1 MEVARQLVEKM
12 KLYDSNVDGALVMKA
27 AEFAKKYHGTQ
38 LRASGDPYYF
48 HPIQVAHILA
58 DLKLDSRT
66 VITAILHDTVED
78 TEATVELIAAEFGE
92 DIAKLVDGVTKLT
105 KLEYSSEQTKHA
117 ENFRKLLLA
126 ISEDIR
132 VLLVKLAD
140 RLHNMRTLHFIPKLE
155 KRQRIA
161 LETMEIYAALAERI
175 GIQKIKDE
183 LQDLAFKELHPDG
196 YQSVTSRLEFLRE
209 NAGSMVETTVVEM
222 KRIFAAE
229 GLDAEITGREKKPY
243 SIWRKMENKNVSFE
257 QLTDIVAFRVIVNTV
272 ADCYHALGIVHSH
285 YHMVPDSFKDFI
297 STPKENGYRSLHTLV
312 IGPEQRRIEIQIRTR
327 EMHDIAEMGV
337 AAHWSYKQH
346 RDYGTDGKQFRWIR
360 EMLFIIDNAAGP
372 EEFMENSR
380 LEMYHDQV
388 FCFTPK
394 GTLIALPNGSTT
406 VDFAYAVHTNVG
418 NTCVGAKVNG
428 RIVPLKTKLQNGDQV
443 EIIRSKTQ
451 MPSAAW
457 ESFVITGR
465 AKSAIRR
472 FIRQRE
478 REEYIRLGKTI
489 LLKGFETE
497 GLVLDDKLL
506 EANAEK
512 LNRKTAEDIYA
523 HVGEGVI
530 TKADVIRA
538 IYPDHHERKD
548 SLMSR
553 FNILDRFKGKKPEED
568 HQKSTSKIPIKGLIP
583 GMAVHFAGCCH
594 PLPGD
599 QIIGVINSGKGVTIH
614 TEDCDELA
622 ALANTPERFISV
634 AWETGEDEEG
644 KTYIGRLKAVLSHE
658 AGSLGTLANTIA
670 KDHGNINNFKI
681 TSRSPDFFEVLV
693 DVEVKD
699 IRHLSTLMASL
710 RSKSCI
716 YSVERY
722 N

>member
-1 MEVARQLVEKM
+1 MELAQQLVEKIRA
-12 KLYDSNVDGALVMKA
+12 YDPSVDGALVMKA

-38 LRASGDPYYF
+38 LRASGDPYYH

-58 DLKLDSRT
+58 DLRLDSRT
-66 VITAILHDTVED
+66 IITAILHDTVED
-78 TEATVELIAAEFGE
+78 TDATVELLAAEFGD

-140 RLHNMRTLHFIPKLE
+140 RTHNMRTLHFIPKPE

-161 LETMEIYAALAERI
+161 QETMEIYAALAERI
-175 GIQKIKDE
+175 GMQKIKDE
-183 LQDLAFKELHPDG
+183 LQNLAFKELHPDG
-196 YQSVTSRLEFLRE
+196 YASVTSRLEFLRE
-209 NAGSMVETTVVEM
+209 NAGNMVETTVTEL
-222 KRIFAAE
+222 KRIFASE

-257 QLTDIVAFRVIVNTV
+257 QLTDIVAFRVLVGSV
-272 ADCYHALGIVHSH
+272 AECYHALGVVHSH

-312 IGPEQRRIEIQIRTR
+312 IGPEQRRIEIQIRTK

-346 RDYGTDGKQFRWIR
+346 REYGTDGKQFRWIR
-360 EMLFIIDNAAGP
+360 EMLFIIDNASSP
-372 EEFMENSR
+372 DEFMENSR

-394 GTLIALPNGSTT
+394 GTLIALPNGSTP

-418 NTCVGAKVNG
+418 NTCVGSKVNG

-451 MPSAAW
+451 TPSAAW
-457 ESFVITGR
+457 ESFVVTGR

-472 FIRQRE
+472 FIRAQE
-478 REEYIRLGKTI
+478 REEYVRLGKAI
-489 LLKGFETE
+489 LQKGFEAE
-497 GLVLDDKLL
+497 HLQLDEKLL
-506 EANAEK
+506 EAKLDK
-512 LNRKTAEDIYA
+512 LNRKTVEDVFA

-530 TKADVIRA
+530 TKAEVLRA
-538 IYPDHHERKD
+538 IYPDHHEQRE
-548 SLMSR
+548 SLLSR
-553 FNILDRFKGKKPEED
+553 FNILDRLKGKKPED
-568 HQKSTSKIPIKGLIP
+568 DTKSSSKIPIKGLIP

-599 QIIGVINSGKGVTIH
+599 NIIGVINSGKGVTIH
-614 TEDCDELA
+614 VEDCDELT
-622 ALANTPERFISV
+622 ALSNTPERFISV
-634 AWETGEDEEG
+634 AWEEHENPEG
-644 KTYIGRLKAVLSHE
+644 KKYIGRLKAVLSHE

-681 TSRSPDFFEVLV
+681 TNRSPDFFEVLV
-693 DVEVKD
+693 DVEVTD

-722 N
+722 Q

>member
-1 MEVARQLVEKM
+1 MEIAQQLVEKIRA
-12 KLYDSNVDGALVMKA
+12 YDPTVDGALIMKA

-38 LRASGDPYYF
+38 LRASGDPYYH

-58 DLKLDSRT
+58 DLRLDSRT
-66 VITAILHDTVED
+66 IITAILHDTVED
-78 TEATVELIAAEFGE
+78 TDATVELLATEFGE

-126 ISEDIR
+126 ISKDIR

-140 RLHNMRTLHFIPKLE
+140 RTHNMRTLHFIPKPE

-161 LETMEIYAALAERI
+161 QETMEIYAALAERI
-175 GIQKIKDE
+175 GMQKIKDE
-183 LQDLAFKELHPDG
+183 LQNLAFKELHPDG
-196 YQSVTSRLEFLRE
+196 YNSVTSRLEFLRE
-209 NAGSMVETTVVEM
+209 NAGNMVETTTTEL
-222 KRIFAAE
+222 KRIFASE

-257 QLTDIVAFRVIVNTV
+257 QLTDIVAFRVLVGSV
-272 ADCYHALGIVHSH
+272 SECYHALGIVHSH

-312 IGPEQRRIEIQIRTR
+312 IGPEQRRIEIQIRTK

-346 RDYGTDGKQFRWIR
+346 REYGTDGKQFRWIR
-360 EMLFIIDNAAGP
+360 EMLFIIDNASGP

-394 GTLIALPNGSTT
+394 GTLIALPSGSTP

-457 ESFVITGR
+457 ESFVVTGR

-472 FIRQRE
+472 FIRAQE
-478 REEYIRLGKTI
+478 REEYTRLGKAI
-489 LLKGFETE
+489 LQKGFEAE
-497 GLVLDDKLL
+497 HLPFDEKLL
-506 EANAEK
+506 EAALDK
-512 LNRKTAEDIYA
+512 LNRKTTEDVFA

-530 TKADVIRA
+530 PKAEVLRA
-538 IYPDHHERKD
+538 IYPDHHEQKE
-548 SLMSR
+548 SLLSR
-553 FNILDRFKGKKPEED
+553 FNILDRLKGKKHED
-568 HQKSTSKIPIKGLIP
+568 ETKSSSKIPIKGLIP

-614 TEDCDELA
+614 TEDCDELN

-634 AWETGEDEEG
+634 AWEEQEDAEG

-681 TSRSPDFFEVLV
+681 TNRSPDFFEVLV

-722 N
+722 Q